1 MSDPELTV
9 VIVSWNSADS
19 LSASLGALRRS
30 AEAAGAPIEIV
41 VVDNASLDDSI
52 RLAAEAGAD
61 VIVENPLNA
70 GYVVAASQGIARSR
84 ASWIMLANPDLTVS
98 EEFVGSMLDAIRTSP
113 PDVACLVPDIRYAA
127 NPSVVNSRGIEVD
140 EIGIPAESDAGRL
153 ADPLAGLPEVFG
165 PSTSGCL
172 LRRDALAGVG
182 GLEPLYFAY
191 LEDVDVAWRLRK
203 QGYRALVVPGAVAL
217 HEGSASTG
225 EGSWLK
231 TFLVARNRRALFRM
245 HGPQGLSARALR
257 TVTEIGHASVQA
269 LSGGGTASVRGRG
282 AALRTRR
289 YTRFLQ
295 ASNRV
300 TGIPEDVHVT
310 LAPRRSL
317 QEALRRKRAAESL
330 MSRGDGAPPA
340 ARPRH
345 AAPRRPGAEHGDRR
359 LKVLVDATNLKPGQG
374 GIRTYTIGLIQALAA
389 QPELSLVVA
398 TSVDEV
404 ADLGPMELVRVS
416 SRTQGVS
423 ARALWRE
430 RNLASLAR
438 SLRTDVVLSPVPEL
452 PLRKLP
458 VPSVIVVHDVGP
470 LVAPAFY
477 SLPKKVRY
485 QSFLPRA
492 CRAASAVVCVSQA
505 TLTGLY
511 AATGTDPRRC
521 EVIGEGPQLLAGP
534 DVGHGTE
541 GRYLLYVGSLDPRKN
556 VETLVAAV
564 VGADPPLSAK
574 LLIVGPNEGGTSSE
588 LNERV
593 ARLGASERVEHLGF
607 VAPARLA
614 ALYRGASALVL
625 PSLHEGFGLPVLEA
639 MNSGTPVV
647 ASDIPPVREVAGDAA
662 LYVSRSLDADAW
674 RVALARICADD
685 SLRAELSE
693 RGAAAA
699 LQFSWAQVGR
709 RFSDLLHRIAES
721 GDFALSA
728 PRAAGAELDGR
739 PPREAPRIAAE
750 VPAGSEPTG

>member
-1 MSDPELTV
+1 MSAAELTV
-9 VIVSWNSADS
+9 VIVSWNSGDS
-19 LSASLGALRRS
+19 LPTSLGALRRS
-30 AEAAGAPIEIV
+30 AATAGANIEII
-41 VVDNASLDDSI
+41 VVDNASVDDSI

-61 VIVENPLNA
+61 AIVENPLNA
-70 GYVVAASQGIARSR
+70 GYVVAASQGIAR
-84 ASWIMLANPDLTVS
+84 AQGAWIMLANPDLTVS
-98 EEFVGSMLDAIRTSP
+98 EEFVGSMLEAARAAP
-113 PDVACLVPDIRYAA
+113 ADVACLVPDIRYAA

-140 EIGIPAESDAGRL
+140 EIGIPAESDAGRV
-153 ADPLAGLPEVFG
+153 ADPVAGLSEVFG

-172 LRRDALAGVG
+172 IRRDALAAVG

-191 LEDVDVAWRLRK
+191 LEDVDVGWRLRK

-217 HEGSASTG
+217 HEGSVSTG

-245 HGPQGLSARALR
+245 HGPQGFSTRALR

-295 ASNRV
+295 ASNRA
-300 TGIPEDVHVT
+300 TGIPEDVQVT

-330 MSRGDGAPPA
+330 MSRGVGAPPA
-340 ARPRH
+340 ARPGH
-345 AAPRRPGAEHGDRR
+345 APPGRPSAEREDRR
-359 LKVLVDATNLKPGQG
+359 LRILVDATNLKPGQG

-389 QPELSLVVA
+389 QPELALVVA
-398 TSVDEV
+398 TSVADV
-404 ADLGPMELVRVS
+404 AELGPMELVHVS
-416 SRTQGVS
+416 PRTQGVS

-438 SLRTDVVLSPVPEL
+438 SLRADVVLSPVPEL
-452 PLRKLP
+452 PLRRLP

-477 SLPKKVRY
+477 SLPKKLRY

-492 CRAASAVVCVSQA
+492 CRAASVVVCVSQA
-505 TLTGLY
+505 TLTGLH

-521 EVIGEGPQLLAGP
+521 EVIGEGPQLLDGP
-534 DVGHGTE
+534 DDAERT
-541 GRYLLYVGSLDPRKN
+541 RDPYLLYVGSLDPRKN
-556 VETLVAAV
+556 VETLMAAV
-564 VGADPPLSAK
+564 IGADPPLPAK
-574 LLIVGPNEGGTSSE
+574 LLIVGPNEGGTKTE

-607 VAPARLA
+607 VAPARLT

-639 MNSGTPVV
+639 MNIGTPVV

-662 LYVSRSLDADAW
+662 LYVSRPLDADAW

-699 LQFSWAQVGR
+699 VQFSWAEVGR
-709 RFSDLLHRIAES
+709 RFSELLHRIADS
-721 GDFALSA
+721 GDLASSA
-728 PRAAGAELDGR
+728 RAADAELDGR
-739 PPREAPRIAAE
+739 PPSAARRIAAE
-750 VPAGSEPTG
+750 VPAGSESTE